1 MTTNHNLP
9 LCQALGWA
17 EGEVLP
23 VLEQDP
29 ALAWHLFT
37 GPKQRLHFLAL
48 VLALHP
54 QPAPARLLRDAIALP
69 VRDVLP
75 RLGLE
80 ESRGM
85 RRVLSRIFGPVID
98 RDCYRQIATLLREPN
113 TANVLAHAS
122 EVTPEL
128 LANLVVL
135 PITMR
140 TPVIAQSV
148 GHLPNAAKH
157 VLQWIEIVS
166 ARTARWSS
174 DAIQDQLGHCKSLG
188 ELKSCLTRLLDALPA
203 LAAPPP
209 KAIEHAVRVDSPS
222 LIRRLGKHFSNCLDG
237 FVDAEIDGS
246 NHIYHWRD
254 GPDEAVCEVTRVGNL
269 GWFLANCL
277 GKENTDLAESLRA
290 AIAAEFRTAEI
301 HDMKVVETYDD
312 FFYGIGHHRNGG
324 VNDTGEYAARNRRRL
339 P

>member
-1 MTTNHNLP
+1 MITNHNLP
-9 LCQALGWA
+9 LCRALGWA
-17 EGEVLP
+17 EDEVLP

-29 ALAWHLFT
+29 ALAWHLLT

-48 VLALHP
+48 VLAVHS
-54 QPAPARLLRDAIALP
+54 QPAPTRLLRDAIALP

-75 RLGLE
+75 RLGLA

-85 RRVLSRIFGPVID
+85 RRVLARISGSVID
-98 RDCYRQIATLLREPN
+98 RDCYRQITALLGEPN
-113 TANVLAHAS
+113 TAHVLAHAS

-128 LANLVVL
+128 LDNLVVL
-135 PITMR
+135 PISMR
-140 TPVIAQSV
+140 THVIAQAL
-148 GHLPNAAKH
+148 GHLPKAAKH
-157 VLQWIEIVS
+157 ILKWIEIVS
-166 ARTARWSS
+166 ARSRRWSP
-174 DAIQDQLGHCKSLG
+174 DGIQDLLGHCRSLA
-188 ELKSCLTRLLDALPA
+188 ELKCCLTRLLDALPA
-203 LAAPPP
+203 LEGPPP
-209 KAIEHAVRVDSPS
+209 ATIAHAVRVDSPS

-254 GPDEAVCEVTRVGNL
+254 GSHEAVCEVTRVTNL
-269 GWFLANCL
+269 GWFLASCL
-277 GKENTDLAESLRA
+277 GDGNADLADPIRSA
-290 AIAAEFRTAEI
+290 VATEFGSAGI

-312 FFYGIGHHRNGG
+312 FFFGIGHRRNGG